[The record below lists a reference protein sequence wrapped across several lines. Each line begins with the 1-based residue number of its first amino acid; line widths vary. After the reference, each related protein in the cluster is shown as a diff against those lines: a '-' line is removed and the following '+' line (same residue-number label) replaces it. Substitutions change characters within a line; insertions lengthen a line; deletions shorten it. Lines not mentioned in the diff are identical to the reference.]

1 MTRATVTFV
10 THDQARPPAAT
21 PIPAGPGRGC
31 AVMAHRGASRD
42 ERENTVAA
50 FRRAAEVGA
59 DAVELDVRR
68 TRDGVL
74 VVHHDPR
81 LADGRA
87 ILETTRVELPDH
99 VPTLA
104 EALDA
109 CGAMWVNVE
118 IKNDPTEPDFDGTD
132 DIALIVAGELLGRDE
147 PTRFLVSS
155 FRRETID
162 RFREA
167 APSIATAWLTPGV
180 APDDVVTVL
189 DSLRDAGHAA
199 IHPWF
204 GLVTSDLVR
213 AAHERRLL
221 VNVWTCDDPDKMR
234 ELAGFGVDGMCTN
247 VPDVALV
254 ALASNR

>member
-10 THDQARPPAAT
+10 TQNRARPPKAAS
-21 PIPAGPGRGC
+21 IPGSPGLGC

-42 ERENTVAA
+42 ERENTLAA

-87 ILETTRVELPDH
+87 IVETTRVELPDH

-118 IKNDPTEPDFDGTD
+118 IKNDSAEPDFDQTD
-132 DIALIVAGELLGRDE
+132 GIASVVADELLARDE
-147 PTRFLVSS
+147 STRFLVSS

-162 RFREA
+162 RCRKT
-167 APSIATAWLTPGV
+167 APGIATAWLTPGV

-204 GLVTSDLVR
+204 GLVTPDLVR
-213 AAHERRLL
+213 AAHDRGLL
-221 VNVWTCDDPDKMR
+221 VNVWTCDDPEKMR

-254 ALASNR
+254 ALGSNR